1 MCHSICHFRLSP
13 RYMILSTMQTP
24 RRPPLQFLKDLTK
37 CTFSF
42 KSMVNNLSNFYH
54 EVDHSIS
61 LDKKNWMHLLLIY
74 PNSLPLEH
82 EFLGLKASTKIKK
95 KKKLISKSSGPAALW
110 YQTSGRQQSS
120 NKNARNN
127 SKVGSRRW

>member
-1 MCHSICHFRLSP
+1 
-13 RYMILSTMQTP
+13 
-24 RRPPLQFLKDLTK
+24 
-37 CTFSF
+37 
-42 KSMVNNLSNFYH
+42 MVNNLSNFYH

-95 KKKLISKSSGPAALW
+95 KKSWLVKVQAQLLFDIKHQGDSNHLTKM
-110 YQTSGRQQSS
+110 QEIIQSWGAEGG
-120 NKNARNN
+120 NLYVYNIH
-127 SKVGSRRW
+127 VYG